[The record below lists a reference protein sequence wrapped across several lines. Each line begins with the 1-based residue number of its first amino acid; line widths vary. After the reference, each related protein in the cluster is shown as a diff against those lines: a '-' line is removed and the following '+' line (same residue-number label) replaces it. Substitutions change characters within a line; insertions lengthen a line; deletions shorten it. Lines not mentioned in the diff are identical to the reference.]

1 MDRAKVA
8 ADAGDEGKEEGDEGK
23 EAGEEGKAAGD
34 EEKEAGDKG
43 NAGKEEGGDGVDWV
57 AKASESRHAWAE
69 RRARG
74 DIDPTLEKIASEY

>member
-1 MDRAKVA
+1 MRVDRANVA

-23 EAGEEGKAAGD
+23 AGD
-34 EEKEAGDKG
+34 EGKEAGDEG
-43 NAGKEEGGDGVDWV
+43 NAAGEEGGDGVDWV
-57 AKASESRHAWAE
+57 AKAAESRHAWAE

>member
-8 ADAGDEGKEEGDEGK
+8 ADAGDEGNEEGDEGK
-23 EAGEEGKAAGD
+23 E
-34 EEKEAGDKG
+34 
-43 NAGKEEGGDGVDWV
+43 GKEEGGDGVDWV
-57 AKASESRHAWAE
+57 AKAAESRHAWAE

>member
-1 MDRAKVA
+1 MRVDRAKVA

-23 EAGEEGKAAGD
+23 AGD
-34 EEKEAGDKG
+34 EGKEAGDEG
-43 NAGKEEGGDGVDWV
+43 NAAGEEGGDGVDWV
-57 AKASESRHAWAE
+57 AKAAESRHAWAE

>member
-23 EAGEEGKAAGD
+23 EAGDEG
-34 EEKEAGDKG
+34 KEAGDEGK
-43 NAGKEEGGDGVDWV
+43 AGKEEGGDGVDWV
-57 AKASESRHAWAE
+57 AKAAESRHAWAE